1 METVRKQLILRT
13 QGGFCNRIRAIVS
26 AVLWAEDL
34 GRELV
39 IYWPIEPGHLP
50 CALGDLL
57 VVESIPRLCCVH
69 AGYLTKARQV
79 LSVDDM
85 AMVVR
90 MFSDSDEIR
99 IESYAEFHP
108 EVDQVRG
115 KVLLRQIR
123 ILPELELQADV
134 LWKKMGGA
142 SDWLAVHFRGT
153 DHRKC
158 LAQSP
163 LGAFFQRIDTNYK
176 NRNILLITDE
186 NGVKG
191 MFRDRYW
198 ALVAVADLPLG
209 RRTMEEQRA
218 GVVEWLL
225 MQKCGMILGSA
236 GSSFSSLAARRSGGV
251 YDAAFVAFDA
261 AAAAAAA
268 AEAKA

>member
-13 QGGFCNRIRAIVS
+13 QGGFCNRLRAIVS

-34 GRELV
+34 GRELA

-50 CALGDLL
+50 CALEDLL
-57 VVESIPRLCCVH
+57 VAESIPRLCCVH
-69 AGYLTKARQV
+69 AGYLTRARQI

-85 AMVVR
+85 NMVVR
-90 MFSDSDEIR
+90 MFGDDDEIR

-108 EVDQVRG
+108 EVDEVRG
-115 KVLLRQIR
+115 RILLRQIR
-123 ILPELELQADV
+123 ILPELELQADA

-163 LGAFFQRIDTNYK
+163 VGVFFEHIDMKYK

-186 NGVKG
+186 NSVKE

-198 ALVAVADLPLG
+198 AFVTVADLPLG

-225 MQKCGMILGSA
+225 LQKCGMILGSA
-236 GSSFSSLAARRSGGV
+236 GSSFSSLAARRSGCL
-251 YDAAFVAFDA
+251 A
-261 AAAAAAA
+261 AAAAAAPFVA
-268 AEAKA
+268 TEAKA